1 MKRGVEENSIPTITV
16 GSQSCYCEDKV
27 SGVIKLSIF
36 HHAKGIST
44 HEIFL
49 TFATV
54 IRDGYGLR

>member
-1 MKRGVEENSIPTITV
+1 MERGVEENSIPTITV

-36 HHAKGIST
+36 HHAKSINS

-49 TFATV
+49 TFANV
-54 IRDGYGLR
+54 IQHRGH